1 MRNNRQVHYSQNEK
15 LPTQDEKRASWQ
27 NALNRWQEIF
37 NRYPNCPSV
46 EALDYDEDKIAWL
59 NNKIRMC
66 GECIAATK
74 DFLDFKFRFLH
85 FFRRGRNDRSHEQ
98 EDQQFLEQNIF
109 WLEWFS
115 EAKRL
120 KTFIEKRIKDLSSS
134 NPTIRSF
141 EEQASSRIGSQRD
154 IKQLVDSLRSELNP
168 RIKPED
174 KVPMPKRQAGTLAA
188 DETGMAK
195 QAVYTSGTGGSSD
208 ASENLRDADVVFA
221 AAQAGFT
228 PALEDIVKPATQAQQ
243 DLFEYAQEHAG
254 LHDSILIDIIEWIRR
269 MEAQLFRENPFL
281 HEELFIT
288 KLHRITAEK
297 LTGMMLEPL
306 AQEYA
311 VLPTVAPL
319 MLQQA
324 KGEYADF
331 LFYQENLAKIE
342 SVENNT
348 IVKAAGADDESKQA
362 QVPDST
368 HSKETLLRNLV
379 HDVDTAYITRK
390 IAWELAEIEKS
401 RKAFTDALFE
411 KIARFRQLEQLI
423 SPFIN
428 NLGYLW
434 DLSNTPFQDCGF
446 ELLQQYA
453 DLLEKD
459 EFLRELATLLGRQ
472 HREQLLYEQE
482 YRARI
487 ENTDTYT
494 APPAYRGDITGL
506 RLSNDI
512 PATLPSELALYNNAD
527 TEKYFML
534 KFAEKQLLA
543 YAYQQ
548 KYAGA
553 VNIHPSGKQAAPE
566 ITPKGPVLMCVDTS
580 ASMHGLP
587 EQIAKT
593 VTFALTKIALE
604 EKRPCFLISF
614 SAGIET
620 LDLSSFKDS
629 DSLIRLTAFLRKNFN
644 GGTDPAPALKH
655 AVQLLHQKDWQNA
668 DVLMVSDFIMET
680 IPNELEQYIQ
690 AERQKQT
697 GFYSLVIGSAGNP
710 ETLTAFD
717 QKWVYNP
724 RNTRAQKELVQ
735 QLACL
740 RERY

>member
-1 MRNNRQVHYSQNEK
+1 MRNNRQALDPQTEEK
-15 LPTQDEKRASWQ
+15 LPTPEEKRTFWQ
-27 NALNRWQEIF
+27 NALAAWEKIF
-37 NRYPNCPSV
+37 NRYPMCPSV
-46 EALDYDEDKIAWL
+46 ESLEYNEDKIAWL
-59 NNKIRMC
+59 NNEIRKC
-66 GECIAATK
+66 GECIASTK
-74 DFLDFKFRFLH
+74 DFLDYNFRFLH
-85 FFRRGRNDRSHEQ
+85 FFRRGRNDRAHAQ
-98 EDQQFLEQNIF
+98 EDMPFLEQNIF
-109 WLEWFS
+109 WQEWFS
-115 EAKRL
+115 KAKTL
-120 KTFIEKRIKDLSSS
+120 KTFIEQRIAELPSS
-134 NPTIRSF
+134 NPTIRVF
-141 EEQASSRIGSQRD
+141 EEQDFSRIGSQRD
-154 IKQLVDSLRSELNP
+154 IKQLVDSLRSRLNP
-168 RIKPED
+168 RTKPEY
-174 KVPMPKRQAGTLAA
+174 KIPMPKRNTVAA
-188 DETGMAK
+188 DDTA
-195 QAVYTSGTGGSSD
+195 A
-208 ASENLRDADVVFA
+208 NLRDADAVFA

-228 PALEDIVKPATQAQQ
+228 PALEDIVKPVTQVQQ
-243 DLFEYAQEHAG
+243 ELFGYAQEHAG

-288 KLHRITAEK
+288 KLHRLDADD
-297 LTGMMLEPL
+297 LTGVLLEPL

-311 VLPTVAPL
+311 ALPTVAPL
-319 MLQQA
+319 VKQHT
-324 KGEYADF
+324 ENSYADF
-331 LFYQENLAKIE
+331 PFYQENLAKTE
-342 SVENNT
+342 SAENNT
-348 IVKAAGADDESKQA
+348 ILQTAGADDRSKQD
-362 QVPDST
+362 QVPDSN
-368 HSKETLLRNLV
+368 HSKETLLRNLIR
-379 HDVDTAYITRK
+379 DVDEAYITRK
-390 IAWELAEIEKS
+390 IAWELEEIDKS

-428 NLGYLW
+428 NLGCLW

-472 HREQLLYEQE
+472 HREQLLYEHE
-482 YRARI
+482 YRALI

-494 APPAYRGDITGL
+494 AQPAYRGDIIGL

-553 VNIHPSGKQAAPE
+553 VNITPSGTQAAPE
-566 ITPKGPVLMCVDTS
+566 MTPKGPVLMCVDTS

-604 EKRPCFLISF
+604 EQRPCFLISF

-620 LDLSSFKDS
+620 LDLSNFKDS
-629 DSLIRLTAFLRKNFN
+629 DSLIRLTAFLRKSFN

-655 AVQLLHQKDWQNA
+655 AVQLLHQKDWENA

-680 IPNELEQYIQ
+680 IPDELEQYIQ

-724 RNTRAQKELVQ
+724 RNTRAQKDLVQ

-740 RERY
+740 RERR